1 MKSFALRTKII
12 ALIGCIFELMIIQY
26 DDLAD
31 CSFIVDFPYQF
42 IIDEQKKLIQKSGI
56 DKSNMNMKNT
66 IDKLPNFVDYNKS
79 KLDEFKK
86 KGFVISK
93 NIKWTIK
100 NKFEAISE
108 EEYNKEARNIEK
120 YSNVEF
126 NLDISD
132 QFKATNA
139 SFENLRAIGD
149 FIIKPKE

>member
-1 MKSFALRTKII
+1 
-12 ALIGCIFELMIIQY
+12 
-26 DDLAD
+26 
-31 CSFIVDFPYQF
+31 
-42 IIDEQKKLIQKSGI
+42 
-56 DKSNMNMKNT
+56 MNMKNT
-66 IDKLPNFVDYNKS
+66 IDKLPNVVDYNKS

-86 KGFVISK
+86 NGFVISK